1 MRKIERIFLHC
12 TTAVMDGIQAAI
24 TNGREQKE
32 EQA

>member
-24 TNGREQKE
+24 TNGREK
-32 EQA
+32 